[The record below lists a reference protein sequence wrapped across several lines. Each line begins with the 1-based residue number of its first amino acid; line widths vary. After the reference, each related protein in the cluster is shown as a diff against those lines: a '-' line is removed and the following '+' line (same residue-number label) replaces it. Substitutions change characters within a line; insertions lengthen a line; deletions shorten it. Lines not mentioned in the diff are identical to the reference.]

1 MNIDRHSGTFRLL
14 QLGAIVLLLGA
25 FALRARSQDPQQ
37 QPTEQQPAD
46 QQTPRPIL
54 NPLRGQ
60 SSAETDPKSAGCVS
74 CHTAIDSATM
84 HPSGTVQL
92 GCIDCHLGK
101 ADVFAPTGAAAGSSA
116 YQEAKHR
123 AHVEPRFGRDARS
136 SAAPVRAYAR
146 WMQETAD
153 WVQFVNP
160 GDLRVAARSCGTA
173 GCHVNEVRKVRTSMM
188 TTGALLWGAAL
199 YNNGAFPYKDPHFGQ
214 SYSIDGKPQR
224 VQTWPPPTAEETRS
238 KGVLPFLD
246 PLERWEISQPGN
258 VLRVFERGG
267 GKRIEIGNAIE
278 DDNGRPDVKLS
289 ERGFGTEV
297 RTDPVFLGLQKTRLF
312 DPLLSFP
319 GTNDHPGD
327 YRGSGCTGCH
337 VVYANDRDPLH
348 SGPYAKYGNTAQSQ
362 QIDPAIPK
370 TEPGHPL
377 SHVFTKVIP
386 SSQCIVCHIHPGTN
400 MVATYYG
407 DTWWDNEVDA
417 EKMYPAKQKDP
428 TEEELREARIAN
440 PEGSAAKGLW
450 NDYGFL
456 KDTGTPEFNAKLKNT
471 QFDDFHSHGWIFR
484 QVFKRDRRGD
494 MLDARGQVVPPDD
507 PEKFRKAVHLSD
519 IHMDKGMHCTDCHF
533 DQDVHGNGK
542 LYGGTRDAIEIQ
554 CVDCHGDIAKYATLS
569 TSGPAAPPGGTH
581 MERMRTP
588 WKQLRF
594 YWKDGRLYQ
603 RSSVTQGLEWEVVQ
617 VKDTITPGNAHYS
630 EKSRLAKTMLKD
642 GKSWGAVPT
651 DLSQLAHSD
660 SRMTCF
666 ACHSSWVPT
675 CFGCHLPMLANQ
687 RMPMLGNEGTMTR
700 NWTAYDFQVLRDD
713 MYMLGID
720 GTVTGHKVAPIRSAC
735 AVVVSSQNPS
745 RDWIYYSQQTVS
757 TEGLSGVAFSPFVPH
772 TVRAA
777 ETKNCTDCHVSAA
790 GDNNAWMAQLLLQGT
805 NFLNFL
811 GRFAWVANGKE
822 GMEAVAF
829 AERNEPE
836 AVFGSDLHAVAYP
849 DNFRKHQKDKLE
861 LKESYEHAGDILDL
875 QLRGEY
881 VYAAMGK
888 GGLRAFDVANIE
900 NKDFSE
906 RITTAPVSPVGQR
919 FYVPTKYAM
928 AVATPATTALDP
940 TRVHFKENEEQ
951 PVHLLYGFLY
961 VADKYEGL
969 VVIGDASPK
978 SHAPGVSTLLDG
990 EPRNNFLKRALAF
1003 NPDGQLNGA
1012 HRIIIAGVYAYILCD
1027 AGLVVVDLH
1036 DPAAPKITARIG
1048 APELRGPTGIAVQFR
1063 YGFITDKDG
1072 LKVLDTTDLA
1082 APRIVTGALVAIADA
1097 RNVTASRTY
1106 AYVSAGKQGMVIVD
1120 VTRPEHPALEQSFNA
1135 GGELEDTNDIK
1146 IGMISASQF
1155 ALVADGRGGLKVVQ
1169 LFSPQT
1175 QPNFYGFS
1183 PRPVPKLIARFKT
1196 KGRALA
1202 LSRGVD
1208 RDRAVDESGNQLS
1221 VFGRRGSRPF
1231 NLEELQRMYLR
1242 NGQLYTVSDAP
1253 PGPPYSGSSAAAGR

>member
-1 MNIDRHSGTFRLL
+1 MNIDRHSGMFRLM
-14 QLGAIVLLLGA
+14 QLGAIVLLSGA

-37 QPTEQQPAD
+37 QPTEQQPGD

-173 GCHVNEVRKVRTSMM
+173 GCHVNEVCKVRTSMM

-224 VQTWPPPTAEETRS
+224 VQTWPPPTAEETRT

-428 TEEELREARIAN
+428 TEEEYREARIAN

-554 CVDCHGDIAKYATLS
+554 CVDCHGDIAKYATLI

-594 YWKDGRLYQ
+594 YLKDGRLYQ
-603 RSSVTQGLEWEVVQ
+603 RSSVTQGLEW
-617 VKDTITPGNAHYS
+617 
-630 EKSRLAKTMLKD
+630 
-642 GKSWGAVPT
+642 
-651 DLSQLAHSD
+651 
-660 SRMTCF
+660 
-666 ACHSSWVPT
+666 
-675 CFGCHLPMLANQ
+675 
-687 RMPMLGNEGTMTR
+687 
-700 NWTAYDFQVLRDD
+700 
-713 MYMLGID
+713 
-720 GTVTGHKVAPIRSAC
+720 
-735 AVVVSSQNPS
+735 
-745 RDWIYYSQQTVS
+745 
-757 TEGLSGVAFSPFVPH
+757 
-772 TVRAA
+772 
-777 ETKNCTDCHVSAA
+777 
-790 GDNNAWMAQLLLQGT
+790 
-805 NFLNFL
+805 
-811 GRFAWVANGKE
+811 
-822 GMEAVAF
+822 
-829 AERNEPE
+829 
-836 AVFGSDLHAVAYP
+836 
-849 DNFRKHQKDKLE
+849 
-861 LKESYEHAGDILDL
+861 
-875 QLRGEY
+875 
-881 VYAAMGK
+881 
-888 GGLRAFDVANIE
+888 
-900 NKDFSE
+900 
-906 RITTAPVSPVGQR
+906 
-919 FYVPTKYAM
+919 
-928 AVATPATTALDP
+928 
-940 TRVHFKENEEQ
+940 
-951 PVHLLYGFLY
+951 
-961 VADKYEGL
+961 
-969 VVIGDASPK
+969 
-978 SHAPGVSTLLDG
+978 
-990 EPRNNFLKRALAF
+990 
-1003 NPDGQLNGA
+1003 
-1012 HRIIIAGVYAYILCD
+1012 
-1027 AGLVVVDLH
+1027 
-1036 DPAAPKITARIG
+1036 
-1048 APELRGPTGIAVQFR
+1048 
-1063 YGFITDKDG
+1063 
-1072 LKVLDTTDLA
+1072 
-1082 APRIVTGALVAIADA
+1082 
-1097 RNVTASRTY
+1097 
-1106 AYVSAGKQGMVIVD
+1106 
-1120 VTRPEHPALEQSFNA
+1120 
-1135 GGELEDTNDIK
+1135 
-1146 IGMISASQF
+1146 
-1155 ALVADGRGGLKVVQ
+1155 
-1169 LFSPQT
+1169 
-1175 QPNFYGFS
+1175 
-1183 PRPVPKLIARFKT
+1183 
-1196 KGRALA
+1196 
-1202 LSRGVD
+1202 
-1208 RDRAVDESGNQLS
+1208 
-1221 VFGRRGSRPF
+1221 
-1231 NLEELQRMYLR
+1231 
-1242 NGQLYTVSDAP
+1242 
-1253 PGPPYSGSSAAAGR
+1253 